1 MDPIVITA
9 IFKPKEGTE
18 TQLLAELKKIQAAS
32 QTEPGC
38 IKFELHQSI
47 EDNTFVFYEIWRDA
61 EAVKVHHEM
70 DHYKEYRTNIANI
83 DTSREIYKLKV
94 I

>member
-9 IFKPKEGTE
+9 ILVPKEGLE
-18 TQLLAELKKIQAAS
+18 AQLLAELKKVQAAS
-32 QTEPGC
+32 QKEPGC
-38 IKFELHQSI
+38 IKFDLHQSI

-61 EAVKVHHEM
+61 KAVEEHIQM
-70 DHYKEYRTNIANI
+70 SHYLEYRKNIAEI
-83 DTSREIYKLKV
+83 AISRKAYKLKV